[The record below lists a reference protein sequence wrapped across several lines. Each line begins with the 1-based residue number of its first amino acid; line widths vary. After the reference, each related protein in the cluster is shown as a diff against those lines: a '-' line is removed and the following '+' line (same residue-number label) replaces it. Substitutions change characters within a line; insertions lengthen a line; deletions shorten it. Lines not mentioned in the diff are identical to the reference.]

1 MGTNKTKVR
10 IMLERDI
17 EKYLV
22 KKIKSIGGLSY
33 KWTSPSVRGVP
44 DRIVIY
50 KSKVLFVELKAPN
63 RKNNLSALQEF
74 QINKLKENGAKV
86 LVVASKEEVDS
97 LVGDLLAY

>member
-1 MGTNKTKVR
+1 MGTNKTYGR

-50 KSKVLFVELKAPN
+50 KANIFFVEIKAPN
-63 RKNNLSALQEF
+63 KKNNLSALQEF
-74 QINKLKENGAKV
+74 QINKLRENSAKV
-86 LVVASKEEVDS
+86 LVVASKDDVDG
-97 LVGDLLAY
+97 LVGDLLVS